1 MKDPYTIIKR
11 PLVTEKSMTIS
22 GEGKYVFEVDINS
35 NKIEIAQAIEEIFK
49 SDKVQVDKVNTLRVK
64 GKKKRMGRMPEGKT
78 PDWKKAYVTLKSG
91 QHLRIFE
98 GA

>member
-11 PLVTEKSMTIS
+11 PLITEKGMGLT
-22 GEGKYVFEVDINS
+22 GLGKYTFEVDMRA

-49 SDKVQVDKVNTLRVK
+49 DKKIEVVKVNTLRVK
-64 GKKKRMGRMPEGKT
+64 GTTRRLGRASEGRT
-78 PDWKKAYVTLKSG
+78 SDWKKAYVTLKPG
-91 QHLRIFE
+91 QRLEIFE